1 MLWDRQDIDMG
12 RGPGQ
17 PPILLRA
24 GWHIGEW
31 GKNGMGPL
39 DLGQFSTD
47 LLGRKNI
54 DRTTA

>member
-1 MLWDRQDIDMG
+1 MG